1 MSCSCCTSSVS
12 QAQQGSLRFQTDI
25 ALAKKSLDATKSQGE
40 AIVQLLEA
48 AAAIGNSEGKG
59 TGLDAVA

>member
-1 MSCSCCTSSVS
+1 MSCSSCTSSVS
-12 QAQQGSLRFQTDI
+12 QAQQESVRFQIDV

-48 AAAIGNSEGKG
+48 AAAIGSSEGKG
-59 TGLDAVA
+59 AGLDAIA

>member
-1 MSCSCCTSSVS
+1 MSCSSCTSGAS
-12 QAQQGSLRFQTDI
+12 QAQQGAMRFQIDI

-59 TGLDAVA
+59 AGVDAMA

>member
-1 MSCSCCTSSVS
+1 MSCSSCTSSVS
-12 QAQQGSLRFQTDI
+12 QAQQESVRFQIDI
-25 ALAKKSLDATKSQGE
+25 AVAKKSLDATKSQGE

-59 TGLDAVA
+59 VGLDAMA